1 MEDFGAEIR
10 EAEVEEHLRR
20 LIGRLRS
27 LFAA

>member
-10 EAEVEEHLRR
+10 EAEVEEQLRR
-20 LIGRLRS
+20 LIAWLRS